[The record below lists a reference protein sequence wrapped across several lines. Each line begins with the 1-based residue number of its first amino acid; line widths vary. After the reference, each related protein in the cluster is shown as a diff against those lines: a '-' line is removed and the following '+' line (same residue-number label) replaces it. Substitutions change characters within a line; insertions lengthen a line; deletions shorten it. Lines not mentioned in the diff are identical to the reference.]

1 MVVPVRSANSCLR
14 NAVSASSLNRNGVV
28 VAEAWKG
35 LRRRMRRPSSIVLL
49 AVSFIGM
56 FNVLLSVRYHEYV
69 RTSAAWALASPADA
83 ASAPSLVRGASNSNK
98 EHGREAEERHFPT
111 KKVVRKFGGRFL
123 GRLKESDFP
132 PPPPSPYE
140 ERTPGKTLPLWAA
153 KPFYFRRRRLDAES
167 LPRICYVHV
176 GKTAGSTIGCAL
188 GFQLHC
194 RFLMQHPPG
203 LLPAVATNMIH
214 SQINDCTMTED
225 HYLVTL
231 RDPLERIKSWYS
243 YEDLHQLKKDEC
255 NFRSLNELA
264 LKGLTG
270 EDPGTTQACRD
281 RAYRAL
287 TGIEQVGWHAY
298 NNYEYYLKQLPQNAS
313 IGVIRSEHMLDDWN
327 SMEALLGSD
336 ARARSFP
343 ARNTASKEKELNKVL
358 SPRAREL
365 VCAALCQEIQVYKH
379 YLHVAVNL
387 EAAQVEQSLEELRRS
402 CPLEADLESCTSRE
416 R

>member
-1 MVVPVRSANSCLR
+1 VPVRSSDSCLR
-14 NAVSASSLNRNGVV
+14 WSFSVSSLSRNGVV
-28 VAEAWKG
+28 ISEAWSG
-35 LRRRMRRPSSIVLL
+35 MWRRMKRPSSIALL
-49 AVSFIGM
+49 VVSFIGM
-56 FNVLLSVRYHEYV
+56 FNLLLSVRYHEHV
-69 RTSAAWALASPADA
+69 RTSAAAAWALSSSPGDA
-83 ASAPSLVRGASNSNK
+83 APAPDSHTVP
-98 EHGREAEERHFPT
+98 ERHRDGPSRIIQQRHLQK
-111 KKVVRKFGGRFL
+111 KKVKKFGGRSL
-123 GRLKESDFP
+123 GVLKESDFP

-140 ERTPGKTLPLWAA
+140 GRTPGKTLPLWAA
-153 KPFYFRRRRLDAES
+153 KPFYFRRRQVNDES

-203 LLPAVATNMIH
+203 LLPTVVTNMIH

-225 HYLVTL
+225 YYLVTL

-243 YEDLHQLKKDEC
+243 YEDLPELKKGEC
-255 NFRSLNELA
+255 SFRSLNELA
-264 LKGLTG
+264 LRGLTDD
-270 EDPGTTQACRD
+270 DPGTSKACRD

-287 TGIEQVGWHAY
+287 TGIEQIGWHAY
-298 NNYEYYLKQLPQNAS
+298 NNYEFYLKQLPHNAS

-327 SMEALLGSD
+327 SMEAMLGSD
-336 ARARSFP
+336 ARARPFP

-358 SPRAREL
+358 TQRAQEL

-387 EAAQVEQSLEELRRS
+387 HAAQVEQSLEELRRS
-402 CPLEADLESCTSRE
+402 CPLEADRVSCASRE
-416 R
+416 Q